1 MLKIKFKHM
10 KIKVAIQG
18 INGSFHQQVAN
29 EYFGNDVEIV
39 ECKTFKEEAKQL
51 NKENVDF
58 AVMAIENS
66 IAGALIPN
74 YALIDDYSFNVL
86 GEHFLKISLNLM
98 ALPGQT
104 IEDIKEV
111 HSHPIALLQCAKFL
125 EKHKHIKVIESS
137 DTAIT
142 AKRIKEEN
150 LKGVSALAGPSAS
163 KIFNLE
169 ILAPEVQSVE
179 SSITRFMILEKKRTN
194 YNIDSIN
201 KASVKFE
208 LDDTPG
214 SLATVLNVMN
224 NCGLNLTKI
233 QSMPIVEK
241 PFQYSFFVDV
251 VFEEYGYF
259 EKAKSI
265 LEIMTTHFKVLGEY
279 SLAKLPLSKKI
290 NKEEIVINQ

>member
-1 MLKIKFKHM
+1 MDA
-10 KIKVAIQG
+10 KVAIQG
-18 INGSFHQQVAN
+18 IQGSFHQQVAN
-29 EYFGNDVEIV
+29 EYFGSNIQVV
-39 ECKTFKEEAKQL
+39 ECVTFKDVAKQL
-51 NKENVDF
+51 NKGNADY

-74 YALIDDYSFNVL
+74 YALIDDHHFNVL
-86 GEHFLKISLNLM
+86 GEYFLKISLNLM

-104 IEDIKEV
+104 IEDITEV

-142 AKRIKEEN
+142 ARRIREEN
-150 LKGVSALAGPSAS
+150 LKGISALAGPTAS
-163 KIFNLE
+163 DIFDLE

-179 SSITRFMILEKKRTN
+179 SSITRFMILEKNKSN
-194 YNIDSIN
+194 FVADSIN
-201 KASVKFE
+201 KASMKFE

-224 NCGLNLTKI
+224 NCKLNLTKI

-251 VFEEYGYF
+251 VFDEYSSF
-259 EKAKSI
+259 EKAKSV
-265 LEIMTTHFKVLGEY
+265 LEIMTTHFRVLGEY
-279 SLAKLPLSKKI
+279 CLGKLPLNKIKSKV
-290 NKEEIVINQ
+290 EEIVLSE